1 MKSTYRIEVFMKR
14 YIGTDI
20 SAESLNRLVYRMN
33 SEDKMPRN
41 ITMKD
46 IIAVYQVLA
55 NCAFSPKELS
65 AQLPNVSLKKI
76 RYCIHFML
84 RYNMIKAIYVK

>member
-1 MKSTYRIEVFMKR
+1 MNKR
-14 YIGTDI
+14 YIGKDI
-20 SAESLNRLVYRMN
+20 SGEALNRLTYRMT
-33 SEDKMPRN
+33 SEQKMPRN
-41 ITMKD
+41 INMKD

-55 NCAFSPKELS
+55 NRAFSPKELS

-84 RYNMIKAIYVK
+84 RYNMIKAIYVR

>member
-1 MKSTYRIEVFMKR
+1 MNKR
-14 YIGTDI
+14 YIGTEI
-20 SAESLNRLVYRMN
+20 TAEGLNRLTFRMT

-46 IIAVYQVLA
+46 IIAVYQILA
-55 NCAFSPKELS
+55 NRAFTPKEVS

-84 RYNMIKAIYVK
+84 RYKMIRAIYVK